1 LILPYITYRRFLDC
15 RTPLTIQTFPE
26 ELPAICSDNPIIFE
40 SSTPDIYYDDVIFPL
55 THTHV
60 FVRAKGINNNTDI
73 KYVEML
79 NELYEKKYAS
89 IDQLKNEVFD
99 SLIEK

>member
-1 LILPYITYRRFLDC
+1 M
-15 RTPLTIQTFPE
+15 
-26 ELPAICSDNPIIFE
+26 PAICSDNPIIFE

-60 FVRAKGINNNTDI
+60 FVRAKGINNNVLIHIKIAIDLIVLKQARKYVCCTDI